1 MPERVITNLLKDVKI
16 PRMVRIHQKFPRPKI
31 DVNDIP
37 NVILSQFS
45 EEKFSSK
52 IRPGMSICI
61 TCGSRGIS
69 NIPLIIS
76 SDAYNFKPYRQVF
89 VVVAN
94 GHRLFLQVKPKH
106 FHLFYLVISSRI
118 SRERKLWRMKVVLA
132 FSTWCSNSAWTS
144 GFSTKVQRLPT
155 GE

>member
-61 TCGSRGIS
+61 T
-69 NIPLIIS
+69 
-76 SDAYNFKPYRQVF
+76 
-89 VVVAN
+89 
-94 GHRLFLQVKPKH
+94 
-106 FHLFYLVISSRI
+106 
-118 SRERKLWRMKVVLA
+118 
-132 FSTWCSNSAWTS
+132 
-144 GFSTKVQRLPT
+144 
-155 GE
+155 